1 MRYVIRNLAWAGA
14 GAVLAWVAM
23 DALREDVPR
32 DPGGPAARAAEKP
45 RAATRRAADAERPP
59 DPEPAVAATSPEVE
73 IADPAPDA
81 AADAAPTEPTRPTVV
96 WFPPKDSRLV
106 YTDIPNRRADDA
118 KGSRPATDLLDG
130 TRITC
135 DFGAGNNTGAR
146 VADTLIA
153 GVGAQW
159 QGSLMVYDLL
169 EPSAGKA
176 RLTGTVGAAGSPTGE
191 AKVQL
196 MTIGSRIY
204 FMGLQQNGTY
214 MLTTIYDELDNMDR
228 HVAVMSRHENGFFTY
243 GTQWLGVCY

>member
-1 MRYVIRNLAWAGA
+1 
-14 GAVLAWVAM
+14 
-23 DALREDVPR
+23 
-32 DPGGPAARAAEKP
+32 
-45 RAATRRAADAERPP
+45 
-59 DPEPAVAATSPEVE
+59 
-73 IADPAPDA
+73 
-81 AADAAPTEPTRPTVV
+81 
-96 WFPPKDSRLV
+96 
-106 YTDIPNRRADDA
+106 
-118 KGSRPATDLLDG
+118 
-130 TRITC
+130 
-135 DFGAGNNTGAR
+135 
-146 VADTLIA
+146 
-153 GVGAQW
+153 
-159 QGSLMVYDLL
+159 MVYDLL